1 MKTVDNSIVTSPSSN
16 HQSNLR
22 LFADAAPAGR
32 RIIKHHK
39 PSPASRRGAY
49 KQARNE
55 DRRIRY
61 SPSSNHR
68 SNLRLH
74 AGSRCSKRLLALARI
89 IKHHKP
95 SPASR
100 RGAYKQAR
108 NEDRRIR

>member
-1 MKTVDNSIVTSPSSN
+1 MKTVEFDNLLVHRSNLRLPGAAAAGRRIIKHSSN

-55 DRRIRY
+55 DRRIR
-61 SPSSNHR
+61 
-68 SNLRLH
+68 
-74 AGSRCSKRLLALARI
+74 
-89 IKHHKP
+89 
-95 SPASR
+95 
-100 RGAYKQAR
+100 
-108 NEDRRIR
+108 

>member
-1 MKTVDNSIVTSPSSN
+1 MKTVEFLPSSNLGVTGRLHAGAAAAGRRIIKHSSN

-55 DRRIRY
+55 DRRIR
-61 SPSSNHR
+61 
-68 SNLRLH
+68 
-74 AGSRCSKRLLALARI
+74 
-89 IKHHKP
+89 
-95 SPASR
+95 
-100 RGAYKQAR
+100 
-108 NEDRRIR
+108 